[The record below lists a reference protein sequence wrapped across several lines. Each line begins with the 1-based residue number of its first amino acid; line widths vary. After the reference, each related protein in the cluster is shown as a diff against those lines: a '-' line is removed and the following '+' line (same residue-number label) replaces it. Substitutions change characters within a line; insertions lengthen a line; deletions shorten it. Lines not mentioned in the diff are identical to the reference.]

1 MNLVIKLA
9 YLLYF
14 SSNKLLSFIFHL
26 MFDYFLY
33 SFSLILLLL
42 LYLYLFQLLQL
53 REFVGET
60 MPRLFSLA
68 KILLLLPLLPC
79 LMINTNICV
88 NRQFI
93 LLFVAGLLDFFYKG
107 FVLLADYLYMLLLV
121 LMLGLLLDIFIF
133 KFLILL
139 ILLFMLMFVF
149 IFLSYLLFIF

>member
-1 MNLVIKLA
+1 
-9 YLLYF
+9 
-14 SSNKLLSFIFHL
+14 

-53 REFVGET
+53 REFIGET
-60 MPRLFSLA
+60 MPRLSSLA
-68 KILLLLPLLPC
+68 EILLFLPLLPW
-79 LMINTNICV
+79 LMIDTSISL

-107 FVLLADYLYMLLLV
+107 LVLLADNLDMLLLLLLLM
-121 LMLGLLLDIFIF
+121 LMLGSLDILIF

-139 ILLFMLMFVF
+139 ILLFML
-149 IFLSYLLFIF
+149 IFLSYLLLIF

>member
-1 MNLVIKLA
+1 
-9 YLLYF
+9 
-14 SSNKLLSFIFHL
+14 

-53 REFVGET
+53 REFIGET

-68 KILLLLPLLPC
+68 EILLFLPLLPW
-79 LMINTNICV
+79 LMIDTSISL

-107 FVLLADYLYMLLLV
+107 LVLLADNLDMLLIM
-121 LMLGLLLDIFIF
+121 LMLGGLLLDILIY

-139 ILLFMLMFVF
+139 ILLFMFMFVF
-149 IFLSYLLFIF
+149 IFLSYLLLIF

>member
-1 MNLVIKLA
+1 
-9 YLLYF
+9 
-14 SSNKLLSFIFHL
+14 

-53 REFVGET
+53 REFIGET

-68 KILLLLPLLPC
+68 EVLLFLPLLPW
-79 LMINTNICV
+79 LMIDTSISL

-107 FVLLADYLYMLLLV
+107 LVLLADNLDMLLIM
-121 LMLGLLLDIFIF
+121 LMLGLLDILIF

-149 IFLSYLLFIF
+149 IFLSYLLLIF